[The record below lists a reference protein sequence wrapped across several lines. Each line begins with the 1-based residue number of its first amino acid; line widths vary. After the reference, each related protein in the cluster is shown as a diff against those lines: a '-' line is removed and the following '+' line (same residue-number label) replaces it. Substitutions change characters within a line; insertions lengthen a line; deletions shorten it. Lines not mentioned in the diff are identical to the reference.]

1 MNSQKKQASVNG
13 ESEIVNSFFILE
25 EATSSPGKDIQLPAR
40 QFLIFFSHLGPLLH
54 MCVVK

>member
-25 EATSSPGKDIQLPAR
+25 EATSSTGKDIQLPAR
-40 QFLIFFSHLGPLLH
+40 QFLIFFVPSLVIATYVCG
-54 MCVVK
+54 

>member
-40 QFLIFFSHLGPLLH
+40 QFLIFFVPSLVIATYVCG
-54 MCVVK
+54 